1 KLSGKISANQLT
13 IIGLVIG
20 LIGSLFIY
28 VSSLYVALSIP
39 FTILSSIFI
48 IISFF
53 FDTLDG
59 SLARFE
65 GPTIFGGVLDIFCDR
80 LVEVSIII
88 AIITTDP
95 LNLAIPGIFTL
106 AAIILCISMFLIV
119 GGIINRENLNKNS
132 KVITYQGGLIERS
145 ETFIF
150 LLAILIL
157 IPLRSV
163 ILWVFAI
170 LIFLT
175 ALLRLRNA
183 YQIFNLDVK

>member
-1 KLSGKISANQLT
+1 
-13 IIGLVIG
+13 
-20 LIGSLFIY
+20 
-28 VSSLYVALSIP
+28 
-39 FTILSSIFI
+39 
-48 IISFF
+48 
-53 FDTLDG
+53 
-59 SLARFE
+59 
-65 GPTIFGGVLDIFCDR
+65 
-80 LVEVSIII
+80 
-88 AIITTDP
+88 
-95 LNLAIPGIFTL
+95 AIPGIFTL

-119 GGIINRENLNKNS
+119 GGIINRDNLNKNS